1 MKFFDMD
8 SPVSRFLTKLFDIV
22 WLNIL
27 TMICALPIVT
37 AGASFTAM
45 HYVLLHMVRNEEGYI
60 AKSFFKA
67 FKQNFRQATLVW
79 LTVLPFL
86 LLYSGIFVFFGRT
99 GDGRLTAAGIA
110 VLVAFILLLPFLL
123 FLFPLLARFETNI
136 PQLYKN
142 TVLIMFGH
150 FRITLFM
157 VLAHI
162 VCWYAIWKWLAY
174 VAFLIP
180 LMFFSLPG
188 YISAVLYTPVLK
200 KYEPEEQKEELA
212 GEAEEHKET

>member
-1 MKFFDMD
+1 MKFFNMD

-60 AKSFFKA
+60 AKSFFRA

-86 LLYSGIFVFFGRT
+86 LLYAGIFVFFGRDEN
-99 GDGRLTAAGIA
+99 GSLTAAGIA

-123 FLFPLLARFETNI
+123 FLFSLLARFETNI
-136 PQLYKN
+136 RQLYKN
-142 TVLIMFGH
+142 TVLIMFAH
-150 FRITLFM
+150 SKTSIFM
-157 VLAHI
+157 ILTHLVF
-162 VCWYAIWKWLAY
+162 WYAIWKWLAY

-180 LMFFSLPG
+180 LMFFTLPG
-188 YISAVLYTPVLK
+188 YICAVLYTPVLK
-200 KYEPEEQKEELA
+200 KYEPEEQKEENA
-212 GEAEEHKET
+212 GEEGEQ

>member
-1 MKFFDMD
+1 MD

-60 AKSFFKA
+60 AKSFFRA

-86 LLYSGIFVFFGRT
+86 LLYAGIFVFFGRDEN
-99 GDGRLTAAGIA
+99 GSLTAAGIA

-136 PQLYKN
+136 RQLYKN
-142 TVLIMFGH
+142 TVLIMFAH
-150 FRITLFM
+150 SKTSIFM
-157 VLAHI
+157 ILTHLVF
-162 VCWYAIWKWLAY
+162 WYAIWKWLAY

-180 LMFFSLPG
+180 LIFFTLPG
-188 YISAVLYTPVLK
+188 YICAVLYTPVLK
-200 KYEPEEQKEELA
+200 KYEPEEQKEENA
-212 GEAEEHKET
+212 GEEGEQ

>member
-1 MKFFDMD
+1 MKFFNMD

-60 AKSFFKA
+60 AKSFFRA

-86 LLYSGIFVFFGRT
+86 LLYAGIFVFFGRDEN
-99 GDGRLTAAGIA
+99 GSLTAAGIA

-136 PQLYKN
+136 RQLYKN
-142 TVLIMFGH
+142 TVLIMFAH
-150 FRITLFM
+150 SKTSIFM
-157 VLAHI
+157 ILTHLVF
-162 VCWYAIWKWLAY
+162 WYAIWKWLAY

-180 LMFFSLPG
+180 LMFFTLPG
-188 YISAVLYTPVLK
+188 YICAVLYTPVLK
-200 KYEPEEQKEELA
+200 KYEPEEQKEENA
-212 GEAEEHKET
+212 GEEGEQ

>member
-1 MKFFDMD
+1 MKFFNMD

-60 AKSFFKA
+60 AKSFFRA

-86 LLYSGIFVFFGRT
+86 LLYAGIFVFFGRDEN
-99 GDGRLTAAGIA
+99 GSLTAAGIA

-136 PQLYKN
+136 RQLYKN
-142 TVLIMFGH
+142 TVLIMFAH
-150 FRITLFM
+150 SKTSIFM
-157 VLAHI
+157 ILTHLVF
-162 VCWYAIWKWLAY
+162 WYAIWKWLAY

-180 LMFFSLPG
+180 LMFFTLPG
-188 YISAVLYTPVLK
+188 YICAVLYTPVLK
-200 KYEPEEQKEELA
+200 KYEPEEQKEENA
-212 GEAEEHKET
+212 VEEGEQ

>member
-1 MKFFDMD
+1 MD

-60 AKSFFKA
+60 AKSFFRA

-86 LLYSGIFVFFGRT
+86 LLYAGIFVFFGRDEN
-99 GDGRLTAAGIA
+99 GSLTAAGIA

-136 PQLYKN
+136 RQLYKN
-142 TVLIMFGH
+142 TVLIMFAH
-150 FRITLFM
+150 SKTSIFM
-157 VLAHI
+157 ILTHLVF
-162 VCWYAIWKWLAY
+162 WYAIWKWLAY

-180 LMFFSLPG
+180 LMFFTLPV
-188 YISAVLYTPVLK
+188 YICAVLYTPVLK
-200 KYEPEEQKEELA
+200 KYEPEEQKEENA
-212 GEAEEHKET
+212 GEEGEQ

>member
-1 MKFFDMD
+1 MD

-45 HYVLLHMVRNEEGYI
+45 QYVLLHMVRNEEGYI
-60 AKSFFKA
+60 AKSFFRA

-86 LLYSGIFVFFGRT
+86 LLYAGIFVFFGRDEN
-99 GDGRLTAAGIA
+99 GSLTAAGIA

-136 PQLYKN
+136 RQLYKN
-142 TVLIMFGH
+142 TVLIMFAH
-150 FRITLFM
+150 SKTSIFM
-157 VLAHI
+157 ILTHLVF
-162 VCWYAIWKWLAY
+162 WYAIWKWLAY

-180 LMFFSLPG
+180 LMFFTLPG
-188 YISAVLYTPVLK
+188 YICAVLYTPVLK
-200 KYEPEEQKEELA
+200 KYEPEEQKEENA
-212 GEAEEHKET
+212 GEEGEQ

>member
-1 MKFFDMD
+1 MKFFNMD

-60 AKSFFKA
+60 AKSFFRA

-86 LLYSGIFVFFGRT
+86 LLYAGIFVFFGRDEN
-99 GDGRLTAAGIA
+99 GSLTAAGIA

-136 PQLYKN
+136 RQLYKN
-142 TVLIMFGH
+142 TVLIMFAH
-150 FRITLFM
+150 SKTSIFM
-157 VLAHI
+157 ILTHLVF
-162 VCWYAIWKWLAY
+162 WYAIWKWLAY

-180 LMFFSLPG
+180 LIFFTLPG
-188 YISAVLYTPVLK
+188 YICAVLYTPVLK
-200 KYEPEEQKEELA
+200 KYEPEEQKEENA
-212 GEAEEHKET
+212 GEEGEQ

>member
-1 MKFFDMD
+1 MY

-60 AKSFFKA
+60 AKSFFRA

-86 LLYSGIFVFFGRT
+86 LLYAGIFVFFGRDEN
-99 GDGRLTAAGIA
+99 GSLTAAGIA

-136 PQLYKN
+136 RQLYKN
-142 TVLIMFGH
+142 TVLIMFAH
-150 FRITLFM
+150 SKTSIFM
-157 VLAHI
+157 ILTHLVF
-162 VCWYAIWKWLAY
+162 WYAIWKWLAY

-180 LMFFSLPG
+180 LMFFTLPG
-188 YISAVLYTPVLK
+188 YICAVLYTPVLK
-200 KYEPEEQKEELA
+200 KYEPEEQKEENA
-212 GEAEEHKET
+212 GEEGEQ

>member
-1 MKFFDMD
+1 MD

-60 AKSFFKA
+60 AKSFFRV

-86 LLYSGIFVFFGRT
+86 LLYAGIFVFFGRDEN
-99 GDGRLTAAGIA
+99 GSLTAAGIA

-136 PQLYKN
+136 RQLYKN
-142 TVLIMFGH
+142 TVLIMFAH
-150 FRITLFM
+150 SKTSIFM
-157 VLAHI
+157 ILTHLVF
-162 VCWYAIWKWLAY
+162 WYAIWKWLAY

-180 LMFFSLPG
+180 LMFFTLPG
-188 YISAVLYTPVLK
+188 YICAVLYTPVLK
-200 KYEPEEQKEELA
+200 KYEPEEQKEENA
-212 GEAEEHKET
+212 GEEGEQ

>member
-1 MKFFDMD
+1 MD

-60 AKSFFKA
+60 AKSFFRA

-86 LLYSGIFVFFGRT
+86 LLYAGIFVFFGRDEN
-99 GDGRLTAAGIA
+99 GSLTAAGIA

-136 PQLYKN
+136 RQLYKN
-142 TVLIMFGH
+142 TVLIMFAH
-150 FRITLFM
+150 SKTSIFM
-157 VLAHI
+157 ILTHLVF
-162 VCWYAIWKWLAY
+162 WYAIWKWLAY

-180 LMFFSLPG
+180 LMFFTLPG
-188 YISAVLYTPVLK
+188 YICAVLYTPVLK
-200 KYEPEEQKEELA
+200 KYEPEEQKEENA
-212 GEAEEHKET
+212 GEEGEQ

>member
-1 MKFFDMD
+1 MD

-60 AKSFFKA
+60 AKSFFRA

-86 LLYSGIFVFFGRT
+86 LLYAGIFVFFGRDEN
-99 GDGRLTAAGIA
+99 GSLTAAGIA

-136 PQLYKN
+136 RQLYKN
-142 TVLIMFGH
+142 TVLIMFAH
-150 FRITLFM
+150 SKTSIFM
-157 VLAHI
+157 ILTHLVF
-162 VCWYAIWKWLAY
+162 WYAIWKWLAY

-180 LMFFSLPG
+180 LMFFALPG
-188 YISAVLYTPVLK
+188 YICAVLYTPVLK
-200 KYEPEEQKEELA
+200 KYEPEEQKEENA
-212 GEAEEHKET
+212 GEEGEQ

>member
-1 MKFFDMD
+1 MKFFNMD

-60 AKSFFKA
+60 AKSFFRV

-86 LLYSGIFVFFGRT
+86 LLYAGIFVFFGRDEN
-99 GDGRLTAAGIA
+99 GSLTAAGIA

-136 PQLYKN
+136 RQLYKN
-142 TVLIMFGH
+142 TVLIMFAH
-150 FRITLFM
+150 SKTSIFM
-157 VLAHI
+157 ILTHLVF
-162 VCWYAIWKWLAY
+162 WYAIWKWLAY

-180 LMFFSLPG
+180 LMFFTLPG
-188 YISAVLYTPVLK
+188 YICAVLYTPVLK
-200 KYEPEEQKEELA
+200 KYEPEEQKEENA
-212 GEAEEHKET
+212 GEEGEQ